1 MIDKMLENLDG
12 NSWEDLC
19 QKCYKYRY
27 NMENYREVPAKS
39 QGDGGIEGFTSTGI
53 VNQCYFPQGDY
64 DDEKYYVNLRDKM
77 TADISKMLK
86 PKYKKVL
93 ESIGVPKI
101 KEWHFLIPKYRDK
114 RILAHA
120 TNKTKEVRNMVKKD
134 NSLKD
139 YIDEKF
145 QIIVQDAYNLSKE
158 IYHLYRVDALNKKM
172 SLNVE
177 ELTCDWDKCT
187 SEKRMAISNKIRATI
202 KNEEQRKKFIDFY
215 ISAYLKGIEL
225 MNSLS
230 ESYKEL
236 YASLQITINSYK
248 QKAEHLTGFNSDVS
262 RNSEIFLDI
271 VNEFKDTL
279 KNEYNYVDDA
289 SIDEICY
296 DLVGTW
302 LADCSLW
309 FVSE

>member
-12 NSWEDLC
+12 NSWESLC

-27 NMENYREVPAKS
+27 NAENYREIPAKS

-53 VNQCYFPQGDY
+53 VNQCYFPQGNY
-64 DDEKYYVNLRDKM
+64 DDEKYYNYLRDKM
-77 TADISKMLK
+77 SEDIGKMLK

-93 ESIGVPKI
+93 QSIGVPKI

-114 RILAHA
+114 RILEHA
-120 TNKTKEVRNMVKKD
+120 TNKTNEVRSKVKID
-134 NSLKD
+134 TSLKD
-139 YIDEKF
+139 YIDEEF

-158 IYHLYRVDALNKKM
+158 IYHLYRVDAVNKKI

-187 SEKRMAISNKIRATI
+187 SEKRMAISNKVKATI
-202 KNEEQRKKFIDFY
+202 KNEKQREKFIDFY
-215 ISAYLKGIEL
+215 SLAYLKGIEL

-236 YASLQITINSYK
+236 YANLQITINSYK
-248 QKAEHLTGFNSDVS
+248 KRAEHLTGFNSDAS
-262 RNSEIFLDI
+262 KNSEIFLNIID
-271 VNEFKDTL
+271 EFRDTL
-279 KNEYNYVDDA
+279 KKEFDYVDDT

-296 DLVGTW
+296 DLIGAW

-309 FVSE
+309 FVME